1 MCMVVYHN
9 SRWGKSRQVVQLLR
23 DNNINHTIIEYL
35 KEPIS
40 TPELTKICK
49 ALKLEPINLVRTQ
62 DKNFK
67 ALNIDIIKLN
77 NAEIIDLIIK
87 NPKILERPI
96 ILKNKSGV
104 IGRPP
109 ENIKK
114 LF

>member
-1 MCMVVYHN
+1 V
-9 SRWGKSRQVVQLLR
+9 
-23 DNNINHTIIEYL
+23 
-35 KEPIS
+35 
-40 TPELTKICK
+40 
-49 ALKLEPINLVRTQ
+49 PINLVRTQ

-67 ALNIDIIKLN
+67 VLNVDINKLN

-96 ILKNKSGV
+96 ILKNESGV

-109 ENIKK
+109 ENVKM